1 VTQTGPHTEPPAGAD
16 PAESPTQVSVDRSEA
31 PTLAGVPLSDGG
43 GPAHQGDG
51 SRHAHEIHHPPD
63 RPGTPVIEVAGL
75 RKEYHMGDTVV
86 AALRGIE
93 LKVWTGEMVMVMGP
107 SGSGKSTFMNVV
119 GCLDRPTAGS
129 YKLDGV
135 EVSSMAETQL
145 ADLRNRKIGF
155 IFQGFNLLQRT
166 DALGNVMLPMI
177 YAGVPSGERY
187 DRGMAALEAVG
198 LADRAHHRPNE
209 LSGGQQQRV
218 AIARALVNTPSLILA
233 DEPTGNLD
241 SRTSVEVMAILQ
253 RLNAA
258 GATIVL
264 VTHEPDIAAHGT
276 RNVVFRDGHVILD
289 RIVDEPL
296 SAEKELASWTTM
308 EEW

>member
-1 VTQTGPHTEPPAGAD
+1 
-16 PAESPTQVSVDRSEA
+16 
-31 PTLAGVPLSDGG
+31 
-43 GPAHQGDG
+43 
-51 SRHAHEIHHPPD
+51 
-63 RPGTPVIEVAGL
+63 
-75 RKEYHMGDTVV
+75 MGDTVV
-86 AALRGIE
+86 AALRGVG
-93 LKVWTGEMVMVMGP
+93 LKVWSGEMVMVMGP
-107 SGSGKSTFMNVV
+107 SGSGKSTFMNVI
-119 GCLDRPTAGS
+119 GCLDRPSTGSS

-135 EVSSMAETQL
+135 EVSSMATNDL
-145 ADLRNRKIGF
+145 ADLRNLKIGF

-166 DALGNVMLPMI
+166 DAIGNVMLPMM
-177 YAGVPSGERY
+177 YAGVAPKERH
-187 DRGMAALEAVG
+187 DRAMAALEAVG

-241 SRTSVEVMAILQ
+241 SKTSVEVMAILQ

-276 RNVVFRDGHVILD
+276 RNVVFRDGHLIQD
-289 RIVDEPL
+289 RIVEQPL
-296 SAEKELASWTTM
+296 MAETELASWTQS
-308 EEW
+308 EDW

>member
-1 VTQTGPHTEPPAGAD
+1 MQADTDPH
-16 PAESPTQVSVDRSEA
+16 ES
-31 PTLAGVPLSDGG
+31 PTLAG
-43 GPAHQGDG
+43 GPPGDSPELGLDPNRDDG
-51 SRHAHEIHHPPD
+51 SR
-63 RPGTPVIEVAGL
+63 GTPVIEVANL
-75 RKEYHMGDTVV
+75 RKEYLMGDTVV
-86 AALRGIE
+86 AALSGVA
-93 LKVWTGEMVMVMGP
+93 LKVWPGEMVMVMGP

-119 GCLDRPTAGS
+119 GCLDRPSPGSS

-135 EVSSMAETQL
+135 EVSSMASNEL
-145 ADLRNRKIGF
+145 ADHRNLKIGF

-166 DALGNVMLPMI
+166 DALGNVMLPML
-177 YAGVPSGERY
+177 YAGVPTHERQ
-187 DRGMAALEAVG
+187 DRAMAALEAVG

-241 SRTSVEVMAILQ
+241 SKTSVEVMAILQ
-253 RLNAA
+253 RLNAG

-289 RIVDEPL
+289 RIVEKPL
-296 SAEKELASWTTM
+296 SAEAELATWTQS
-308 EEW
+308 EDW

>member
-1 VTQTGPHTEPPAGAD
+1 MQTSTDAHET
-16 PAESPTQVSVDRSEA
+16 PTQ
-31 PTLAGVPLSDGG
+31 PLSPLDE
-43 GPAHQGDG
+43 
-51 SRHAHEIHHPPD
+51 SR
-63 RPGTPVIEVAGL
+63 RGTPVIEVSNL
-75 RKEYHMGDTVV
+75 SKEYHMGDTVV
-86 AALRGIE
+86 AALRGVA
-93 LKVWTGEMVMVMGP
+93 LKVWPGEMVMVMGP

-119 GCLDRPTAGS
+119 GCLDRPSPGSS

-135 EVSSMAETQL
+135 EVSSMPSNEL
-145 ADLRNRKIGF
+145 ADLRNIKIGF

-166 DALGNVMLPMI
+166 DAIGNVMLPRL
-177 YAGVPSGERY
+177 YAGVPTGERH
-187 DRGMAALEAVG
+187 DRAMAALEAVG

-241 SRTSVEVMAILQ
+241 SKTSVEVMAILQ
-253 RLNAA
+253 RLNAG

-276 RNVVFRDGHVILD
+276 RNVVFRDGHVIQD
-289 RIVDEPL
+289 RSVEEPL
-296 SAEKELASWTTM
+296 SAEKELATWTTS
-308 EEW
+308 EDW

>member
-1 VTQTGPHTEPPAGAD
+1 MAHEGQTSAD
-16 PAESPTQVSVDRSEA
+16 TSEATTQVVDA
-31 PTLAGVPLSDGG
+31 PTMSAGPVRPSPASGPLLAPEAERG
-43 GPAHQGDG
+43 Q
-51 SRHAHEIHHPPD
+51 
-63 RPGTPVIEVAGL
+63 PVIEVTDL

-86 AALRGIE
+86 AALRGVA
-93 LKVWTGEMVMVMGP
+93 LKVWPGEMVMVMGP

-129 YKLDGV
+129 YKLDGT
-135 EVSSMAETQL
+135 EVSTMAANDL
-145 ADLRNRKIGF
+145 ADLRNLKIGF

-166 DALGNVMLPMI
+166 DAIGNVMLPMM
-177 YAGVPSGERY
+177 YAGVAPGERH
-187 DRGMAALEAVG
+187 DRAMAALEAVG
-198 LADRAHHRPNE
+198 LASRAHHRPNE

-241 SRTSVEVMAILQ
+241 SKTSVEVMAILQ

-276 RNVVFRDGHVILD
+276 RNVVFRDGHVVQD

-296 SAEKELASWTTM
+296 SAEAELATWQTS

>member
-1 VTQTGPHTEPPAGAD
+1 MQT
-16 PAESPTQVSVDRSEA
+16 SPDMSEA
-31 PTLAGVPLSDGG
+31 PTLAGG
-43 GPAHQGDG
+43 
-51 SRHAHEIHHPPD
+51 PPD
-63 RPGTPVIEVAGL
+63 GAGPVTVRSPAVDRHEAPVIEVSEL

-86 AALRGIE
+86 AALRDIA
-93 LKVWTGEMVMVMGP
+93 LKVWSGEMVMVMGP

-119 GCLDRPTAGS
+119 GCLDRPTSGS

-135 EVSSMAETQL
+135 EVSSLPGNAL
-145 ADLRNRKIGF
+145 ADLRNMKIGF

-166 DALGNVMLPMI
+166 DAIGNVMLPMI
-177 YAGVPSGERY
+177 YAGVPTGERK
-187 DRGMAALEAVG
+187 DRAMVALEAVG

-241 SRTSVEVMAILQ
+241 SKTSVEVMAILQ
-253 RLNAA
+253 RLNAE

-276 RNVVFRDGHVILD
+276 RNVVFRDGHVTLD
-289 RIVDEPL
+289 RIVEEPL
-296 SAEKELASWTTM
+296 SAEAELASWTTA
-308 EEW
+308 EDW

>member
-1 VTQTGPHTEPPAGAD
+1 MQT
-16 PAESPTQVSVDRSEA
+16 SPDTREA
-31 PTLAGVPLSDGG
+31 PTLEAPTLTG
-43 GPAHQGDG
+43 GPPDDG
-51 SRHAHEIHHPPD
+51 QR
-63 RPGTPVIEVAGL
+63 GTPVIEVTNL

-86 AALRGIE
+86 AALRGVA
-93 LKVWTGEMVMVMGP
+93 LKVWPGEMVMVMGP

-119 GCLDRPTAGS
+119 GCLDRPSPGSS

-135 EVSSMAETQL
+135 EVSSMATNDL
-145 ADLRNRKIGF
+145 ADLRNLKIGF

-166 DALGNVMLPMI
+166 DALGNVMLPMM
-177 YAGVPSGERY
+177 YAGVPTSERLE
-187 DRGMAALEAVG
+187 RGMAALEAVG
-198 LADRAHHRPNE
+198 LASRAHHRPNE

-241 SRTSVEVMAILQ
+241 SKTSVEVMAILQ

-276 RNVVFRDGHVILD
+276 RNVIFRDGHLILD
-289 RIVDEPL
+289 RIVEEPL
-296 SAEKELASWTTM
+296 SAEAELASWTTA
-308 EEW
+308 EDW

>member
-1 VTQTGPHTEPPAGAD
+1 MTQPGTQPGVD
-16 PAESPTQVSVDRSEA
+16 PSESPTQVGYDSSEA
-31 PTLAGVPLSDGG
+31 PTLAGAP
-43 GPAHQGDG
+43 PNDG
-51 SRHAHEIHHPPD
+51 SGRAPHVDRPPD
-63 RPGTPVIEVAGL
+63 REGTPVIEVSGL

-119 GCLDRPTAGS
+119 GCLDRPTSGS

-135 EVSSMAETQL
+135 EVSSMPTNQL
-145 ADLRNRKIGF
+145 ADLRNLKIGF

-166 DALGNVMLPMI
+166 DALGNVILPMI
-177 YAGVPSGERY
+177 YAGVPANERR

-198 LADRAHHRPNE
+198 LASRARHRPNE

-218 AIARALVNTPSLILA
+218 AIARALVNAPSLILA

-253 RLNAA
+253 QLNAA

-264 VTHEPDIAAHGT
+264 VTHEPDIAAHGQ
-276 RNVVFRDGHVILD
+276 RNVVFRDGHLVSD
-289 RIVDEPL
+289 RIVEMPL
-296 SAEKELASWTTM
+296 QAEAELASWTTT
-308 EEW
+308 EDW

>member
-1 VTQTGPHTEPPAGAD
+1 MSHASMD
-16 PAESPTQVSVDRSEA
+16 PSEAPTLVNPTEA
-31 PTLAGVPLSDGG
+31 PTLAGP
-43 GPAHQGDG
+43 
-51 SRHAHEIHHPPD
+51 PPD
-63 RPGTPVIEVAGL
+63 GNGLGSEPGRRPERQGTPVIEVADL
-75 RKEYHMGDTVV
+75 RKEYHMGDQVV
-86 AALRGIE
+86 SALRGIA

-135 EVSSMAETQL
+135 EVSSMPANQL
-145 ADLRNRKIGF
+145 ADLRNIKIGF

-166 DALGNVMLPMI
+166 DAIGNVMLPMI
-177 YAGVPSGERY
+177 YAGVPSSERH
-187 DRGMAALEAVG
+187 DRAMAALEAVG
-198 LADRAHHRPNE
+198 LASRAHHRPNE

-253 RLNAA
+253 RLNAE

-296 SAEKELASWTTM
+296 LAEKELASWTQT

>member
-1 VTQTGPHTEPPAGAD
+1 MTHASMD
-16 PAESPTQVSVDRSEA
+16 PSEA
-31 PTLAGVPLSDGG
+31 PTLVTPTEAPTLNGPPPGDG
-43 GPAHQGDG
+43 GPAPDPI
-51 SRHAHEIHHPPD
+51 RPPD
-63 RPGTPVIEVAGL
+63 RDGTPVIEVADL
-75 RKEYHMGDTVV
+75 RKTYQMGDQVV
-86 AALRGIE
+86 SALRGIA
-93 LKVWTGEMVMVMGP
+93 LKVWSGEMVMVMGP

-119 GCLDRPTAGS
+119 GCLDRPTSGS

-135 EVSSMAETQL
+135 EVSTMAGNAL
-145 ADLRNRKIGF
+145 ADLRNIKIGF

-166 DALGNVMLPMI
+166 DAIGNVMLPMI
-177 YAGVPSGERY
+177 YAGVPASERH
-187 DRGMAALEAVG
+187 DRAMAALEAVG
-198 LADRAHHRPNE
+198 LASRAHHRPNE

-296 SAEKELASWTTM
+296 SAEKELASWTTT

>member
-1 VTQTGPHTEPPAGAD
+1 MTHTSAD
-16 PAESPTQVSVDRSEA
+16 PPTVPGLVDGPPEGGSGQA
-31 PTLAGVPLSDGG
+31 PAPQ
-43 GPAHQGDG
+43 A
-51 SRHAHEIHHPPD
+51 PPRRD
-63 RPGTPVIEVAGL
+63 GTPVIEVSDL

-86 AALRGIE
+86 AALRGVA

-119 GCLDRPTAGS
+119 GCLDRPTSGS

-135 EVSSMAETQL
+135 EVSSLAGNAL
-145 ADLRNRKIGF
+145 ADLRNLKIGF

-166 DALGNVMLPMI
+166 DALGNVMLPMT
-177 YAGVPSGERY
+177 YAGVPAGERQ
-187 DRGMAALEAVG
+187 DRGMAALQAVG

-253 RLNAA
+253 RLNAE

-276 RNVVFRDGHVILD
+276 RNVVFRDGHVIQD
-289 RIVDEPL
+289 RGVDEPL
-296 SAEKELASWTTM
+296 SAERELASWTTT

>member
-1 VTQTGPHTEPPAGAD
+1 MTHTNADPPTLPGRAEEPPEGGSL
-16 PAESPTQVSVDRSEA
+16 PAPA
-31 PTLAGVPLSDGG
+31 PHAP
-43 GPAHQGDG
+43 P
-51 SRHAHEIHHPPD
+51 RHD
-63 RPGTPVIEVAGL
+63 GTPVIEVLDL

-86 AALRGIE
+86 AALRGVG
-93 LKVWTGEMVMVMGP
+93 LKVWSGEMVMVMGP
-107 SGSGKSTFMNVV
+107 SGSGKSTFMNVI
-119 GCLDRPTAGS
+119 GCLDRPSKGS
-129 YKLDGV
+129 SYRLDGV
-135 EVSSMAETQL
+135 EVSTMATNEL
-145 ADLRNRKIGF
+145 ADLRNLKIGF

-166 DALGNVMLPMI
+166 DAIGNVMLPMM
-177 YAGVPSGERY
+177 YAGVPANERQ
-187 DRGMAALEAVG
+187 DRAMAALEAVG

-276 RNVVFRDGHVILD
+276 RNVIFRDGHVIQD
-289 RIVDEPL
+289 RIVEAPL
-296 SAEKELASWTTM
+296 QAETELASWTQT
-308 EEW
+308 EDW

>member
-1 VTQTGPHTEPPAGAD
+1 MSGT
-16 PAESPTQVSVDRSEA
+16 
-31 PTLAGVPLSDGG
+31 VP
-43 GPAHQGDG
+43 GDG
-51 SRHAHEIHHPPD
+51 R
-63 RPGTPVIEVAGL
+63 RPERAGTPVIDVADL
-75 RKEYHMGDTVV
+75 RKEYHMGDTTV
-86 AALRGIE
+86 AALRGIA

-135 EVSSMAETQL
+135 EVSSLAGNQL
-145 ADLRNRKIGF
+145 ADLRNLKIGF

-166 DALGNVMLPMI
+166 DAIGNVMLPMI
-177 YAGVPSGERY
+177 YAGVPTSERS
-187 DRGMAALEAVG
+187 DRAMAALEAVG

-253 RLNAA
+253 RLNAG

-276 RNVVFRDGHVILD
+276 RNVVFRDGHVTQD
-289 RIVDEPL
+289 RIVDEPV
-296 SAEKELASWTTM
+296 SAEKELASWTTS
-308 EEW
+308 EDW

>member
-1 VTQTGPHTEPPAGAD
+1 MSAVAPHGAAAD
-16 PAESPTQVSVDRSEA
+16 ALDDAPTQVA
-31 PTLAGVPLSDGG
+31 P
-43 GPAHQGDG
+43 
-51 SRHAHEIHHPPD
+51 IH
-63 RPGTPVIEVAGL
+63 REGQPVIEVADL

-86 AALRGIE
+86 AALRGVA
-93 LKVWTGEMVMVMGP
+93 LKVWAGEMVMVMGP
-107 SGSGKSTFMNVV
+107 SGSGKSTFMNVI

-135 EVSSMAETQL
+135 EVSSLAGNEL
-145 ADLRNRKIGF
+145 ADLRNLKIGF

-166 DALGNVMLPMI
+166 DAIGNVMLPMM
-177 YAGVPSGERY
+177 YAGVSPREREE
-187 DRGMAALEAVG
+187 RAMAALEAVG
-198 LADRAHHRPNE
+198 LASRAHHRPNE

-218 AIARALVNTPSLILA
+218 AIARALVNAPSLILA

-253 RLNAA
+253 RLNAE

-276 RNVVFRDGHVILD
+276 RNVVFRDGHVIQD
-289 RIVDEPL
+289 RLVEKPL
-296 SAEKELASWTTM
+296 QAEAELASWQTT
-308 EEW
+308 EDW

>member
-1 VTQTGPHTEPPAGAD
+1 
-16 PAESPTQVSVDRSEA
+16 
-31 PTLAGVPLSDGG
+31 
-43 GPAHQGDG
+43 
-51 SRHAHEIHHPPD
+51 
-63 RPGTPVIEVAGL
+63 
-75 RKEYHMGDTVV
+75 MGDTVV
-86 AALRGIE
+86 SALRGVA
-93 LKVWTGEMVMVMGP
+93 LRVWPGEMVMVMGP
-107 SGSGKSTFMNVV
+107 SGSGKSTFMNVI

-135 EVSSMAETQL
+135 EVSTMAGNAL
-145 ADLRNRKIGF
+145 ADLRNLKIGF

-166 DALGNVMLPMI
+166 DAIGNVMLPMM
-177 YAGVPSGERY
+177 YAGVPTGERH
-187 DRGMAALEAVG
+187 DRAMAALEAVG
-198 LADRAHHRPNE
+198 LATRAHHRPNE

-241 SRTSVEVMAILQ
+241 SKTGIEVMAILQ
-253 RLNAA
+253 RLNAE

-276 RNVVFRDGHVILD
+276 RNVVFRDGHVVMD
-289 RIVDEPL
+289 RVVDEPL
-296 SAEKELASWTTM
+296 SAEAELANWQTT

>member
-1 VTQTGPHTEPPAGAD
+1 MTHASMD
-16 PAESPTQVSVDRSEA
+16 PSEA
-31 PTLAGVPLSDGG
+31 PTLVNPAETPTLDGRPPSG
-43 GPAHQGDG
+43 DGPAPEPE
-51 SRHAHEIHHPPD
+51 RPPD
-63 RPGTPVIEVAGL
+63 REGTPVIEVSGL

-86 AALRGIE
+86 AALRGIA
-93 LKVWTGEMVMVMGP
+93 LKVWSGEMVMVMGP

-135 EVSSMAETQL
+135 EVSTMAGNAL
-145 ADLRNRKIGF
+145 ADLRNIKIGF

-166 DALGNVMLPMI
+166 DALGNVMLPML
-177 YAGVPSGERY
+177 YAGVPAGERK
-187 DRGMAALEAVG
+187 DRAMAALEAVG
-198 LADRAHHRPNE
+198 LASRAHHRPNE

-218 AIARALVNTPSLILA
+218 AIARSLVNTPSLILA

-296 SAEKELASWTTM
+296 SAEKELASWTTT

>member
-1 VTQTGPHTEPPAGAD
+1 MQPSIPNTPNPDTSEPP
-16 PAESPTQVSVDRSEA
+16 
-31 PTLAGVPLSDGG
+31 G
-43 GPAHQGDG
+43 GPGGPPADGATPTPVTVHSPAQEGD
-51 SRHAHEIHHPPD
+51 
-63 RPGTPVIEVAGL
+63 PVIEVADL

-86 AALRGIE
+86 SALRGIA
-93 LKVWTGEMVMVMGP
+93 LKVWQGEMVMVMGP
-107 SGSGKSTFMNVV
+107 SGSGKSTFMNVI

-135 EVSSMAETQL
+135 EVSTLAGNAL
-145 ADLRNRKIGF
+145 ADLRNLKIGF

-166 DALGNVMLPMI
+166 DAIGNVMLPMM
-177 YAGVPSGERY
+177 YAGVPAAERR
-187 DRGMAALEAVG
+187 DRAMAALEAVG
-198 LADRAHHRPNE
+198 LASRAHHRPNE

-241 SRTSVEVMAILQ
+241 SKTSVEVMAILQ
-253 RLNAA
+253 RLNAE

-276 RNVVFRDGHVILD
+276 RNVVFRDGHVVMD

-296 SAEKELASWTTM
+296 SAESELSNWQTS

>member
-1 VTQTGPHTEPPAGAD
+1 MTQPSID
-16 PAESPTQVSVDRSEA
+16 PTESPTLIGHDRSEA
-31 PTLAGVPLSDGG
+31 PTLMG
-43 GPAHQGDG
+43 GPPSDAHGHG
-51 SRHAHEIHHPPD
+51 HAPQIARPPD
-63 RPGTPVIEVAGL
+63 RPGTPVIEVGGL
-75 RKEYHMGDTVV
+75 RKEYHMGDQIV
-86 AALRGIE
+86 AALRGID
-93 LKVWTGEMVMVMGP
+93 LKVWSGEMVMVMGP
-107 SGSGKSTFMNVV
+107 SGSGKSTFMNVI

-135 EVSSMAETQL
+135 EVSTMAETQL
-145 ADLRNRKIGF
+145 ADLLNLKIGF

-166 DALGNVMLPMI
+166 DAIGNVMLPMI
-177 YAGVPSGERY
+177 YAGVPTNERH
-187 DRGMAALEAVG
+187 DRAMAALEAVG
-198 LADRAHHRPNE
+198 LSSRAHHRPNE

-253 RLNAA
+253 RLNAE

-289 RIVDEPL
+289 RLVDAPL
-296 SAEKELASWTTM
+296 LAEKELASWTTT